1 MKAWKFKHPREYS
14 AFILVVAE
22 SFKSAFEAF
31 EAAYPGYDVELA
43 ERDQDVTDVLVAAK
57 K

>member
-14 AFILVVAE
+14 ASVLVVAE
-22 SFKSAFEAF
+22 SFKAAFEAF
-31 EAAYPGYDVELA
+31 EAAYPGYDVELV
-43 ERDQDVTDVLVAAK
+43 ERDPDVVDVFVAAK